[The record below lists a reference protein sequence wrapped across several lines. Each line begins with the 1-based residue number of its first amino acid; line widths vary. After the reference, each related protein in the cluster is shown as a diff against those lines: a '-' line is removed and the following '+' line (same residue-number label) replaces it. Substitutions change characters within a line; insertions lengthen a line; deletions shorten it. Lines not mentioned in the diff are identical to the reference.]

1 MSTTV
6 DKRVV
11 EMRFDNKQFESNVAT
26 SMSTLEKLKK
36 SLKLDGATKSL
47 EDINTASKKIDMS
60 GLGGAVETVKAKFSA
75 LDVVAVTALANITN
89 SAVNTGKRLISSLSI
104 DQVTAGWSKYEQKTA
119 SVQTIM
125 NSTGKTI
132 DQVNAYLDKL
142 MWYSDET
149 SYGFTDM
156 TQSLAQLTSAGGDIE
171 KLIPMIEGIANA
183 TAFAGKGAAEFSR
196 AIYNLN
202 QSYSMGYMQY
212 MDWKSLDLA
221 GISSKQLKQVFIDTA
236 KELGRLNESAET
248 ANGTLVTTS
257 TFASTLSEKWADTEV
272 MEKAFGKFAKV
283 TEAAYEMVEDGNNK
297 IDNATVAYKV
307 LSGELGNTS
316 EEYLSLSESQKAL
329 VGTFSDVEIAAAKS
343 AQEAKTFTEAI
354 DATKDAVSSGWMR
367 SVETIFG
374 NYDQAK
380 KLWSDVCE
388 QLWDIFAS
396 GGERRNDILS
406 EAMTSNWDKLI
417 NKIEVAGVTADD
429 FETKL
434 IETAREHGIAIDD
447 LIDEYGSLSEVISAG
462 KLSKSVIVE
471 TIKKL
476 SGTFIKTSEAVE
488 TTTTSL
494 EHFQDMVNKV
504 IRGDFGNGIDRVNA
518 LTAAGE
524 DAAAIQ
530 TLVNKVWEKTGGTWS
545 DTTITAEELAEVIGD
560 LSTEELQSIGYT
572 EEQANSLKEL
582 AEQAEK
588 TGTPINELLENLT
601 KPSGRQL
608 VFSTIHNSL
617 ASISELLGTFRT
629 AWSDIFTDS
638 RVTSGLYNALSKIQS
653 FSEKVLNAITNN
665 AEKLTSTFKGLIA
678 IFDILVN
685 IVGGALKA
693 AFDILGAVIGGAG
706 STVLDITG
714 NVGDAIVAFRNWLF
728 ENNII
733 TRAFNKLVSAA
744 TAVIDVIKRWIKAF
758 KEIPVIS
765 RLIEKV
771 HGAFES
777 IGDAAKDMDGTSEKI
792 KEWVTSFK
800 ELPVVKT
807 ILEGISS
814 AFNSIANVV
823 EGSIT
828 AIGEWFEKFK
838 ETEGVKE
845 LVSAVTELVDAIG
858 KLFRGEINVTDFATS
873 LGSILA
879 RLLASLPKIAIQF
892 GKDFI
897 NGFILGLGD
906 GVSSL
911 IKKVIG
917 FCSNFCSAFAEALGI
932 HSPSTISYEYG
943 SNWWQGFINSCKDVY
958 AKVVEA
964 IQPIVEAIKNTL
976 KSLFD
981 YFKDEDGNVDW
992 GKIFTI
998 GATVESLIILKQF
1011 TSSLQTFSNAISEIT
1026 SITSGVNSALKG
1038 LGKMFKGIGADFNA
1052 KAILKMAIS
1061 IGIIVAAIFLLTKI
1075 DDIGKLWNAV
1085 GVIVVLSGILV
1096 GLAWAMKQFSAASIA
1111 VNKEGANIKG
1121 IQSALLQIGFAILL
1135 VAAAAKLIGNMD
1147 ADETKKGF
1155 IGIAGV
1161 AVGMM
1166 IFLAVIGGISRY
1178 SKDVSGIGGMMIKL
1192 SFALILMVGVCK
1204 LVRRLSSEE
1213 IGKGIIFATGFSI
1226 FVMLITAVAKDSQK
1240 DIKYIGTMATRLSF
1254 AMLLLVGVC
1263 KLIGM
1268 LSEEEMK
1275 KGAAFS
1281 GAFVIFVGALVSVTK
1296 IGSDKKLAK
1305 VSGIVLSVSFSLLL
1319 LVGVCKILDKI
1330 SVGELIK
1337 GAAIITGFTLLLKM
1351 MVGFLTI
1358 GDKQQVANVSKTIIA
1373 MSTAL
1378 LMMAGA
1384 VVILGMIDIADLTK
1398 GVVAVGILGGIVS
1411 LMVHSLKGAQNAK
1424 AAVIAMAATVV
1435 LLAGAII
1442 ALSYIDEKAKESL
1455 KTSTACMVLLIGSF
1469 SLMVRSLKGLNSKKV
1484 PVKAI
1489 GALAGVII
1497 ILGGVVALLSH
1508 LMKDTDTAIAATVS
1522 IIALAL
1528 TMTLLLKILSNMSFE
1543 VGNAKTAILGLTA
1556 MFIPLLAFAIV
1567 LSLAS
1572 GIQNAERNAIVLAGF
1587 ATAMTVLL
1595 AALTLI
1601 GALVMGTG
1609 GVGATAIIAGILAL
1623 TAMIIPML
1631 AFIGVLALMSSVE
1644 NAIANAIVL
1653 GTLMTIMSD
1662 VLVKVSLV
1670 APLAVIG
1677 VTAMTALALLM
1688 VAIGAFAIELG
1699 KLMSENENIKKFL
1712 DEGLPTL
1719 EKLAGSIGTMIG
1731 SFIGNIGESLSDSLI
1746 KIGENISIFMDKLKT
1761 ASDKASGVKSESFD
1775 GVEKLIG
1782 VLAKIGLSS
1791 IGTSIADIF
1800 TIGGTSM
1807 EKFEKDGTAF
1817 FNAMKAI
1824 GEAASDVSINEE
1836 NMDAVIGVA
1845 EKLVALQSSLE
1856 PIGGVV
1862 SWFTGRDDLGTF
1874 GINAAAFVFSMKL
1887 AFSSLGDTKLNTD
1900 AMDSIISAAT
1910 SLSTLQSSLEPIGGV
1925 ISWFKGRDD
1934 LGTFGINASAFILSM
1949 KLAFSSLEGEELDTD
1964 SMDSIVSAATS
1975 LVTLQSSLEPIGGV
1989 ITWFTGRDDLGTFGV
2004 NIAVFVGSMKTAF
2017 DSLDDTKL
2025 NTDAMNSI
2033 IRAATSLS
2041 TLQSSLEPIGGVV
2054 SWFTGR
2060 DDLGTFGINA
2070 AAFVF
2075 SMKLAFSSLGD
2086 TKLNTDA
2093 MNSIIRAAT
2102 SLATL
2107 QSSLEPIGGVV
2118 SWFTGRDDLG
2128 TFGINAAAFIISMK
2142 TALAALD
2149 GTSLDSEALDS
2160 VVAAATKLSE
2170 FEQTLEPAGGVIDWF
2185 TSGKHD
2191 LGTFG
2196 TNVGLFADG
2205 MAKLKTGFGES
2216 GISGDVVSSI
2226 TVAGEA
2232 LIALQKAL
2240 PEEHWFDGKMNLSD
2254 FSTRVSDFATAMSDF
2269 GTKASGIDS
2278 AAVDLAINTAHRIKN
2293 LIVSLSD
2300 LDTSGLAEFTGIGT
2314 GGFGADGAAYKIA
2327 QAISAFSN
2335 KVADINTQAVSVA
2348 VSLAQKLKSLIDS
2361 LVGLDTSGIEN
2372 FKPEDIGKQMKTYA
2386 DKVSGI
2392 DTGTVSSSISSA
2404 NRLKNF
2410 ISSLSSLDTS
2420 GIVNFKVGSIGSS
2433 LKSYS
2438 ESVAGFNAG
2447 AVSSSIT
2454 AANRLK
2460 NFISSLSGINTL
2472 GVSSFKSAINQLST
2486 VNIAELVKAFSG
2498 ASTKLQ
2504 TAGVN
2509 MFNGLIN
2516 GMQSRLPML
2525 KTIVGTMI
2533 NIIVQMI
2540 NSKASTFLTV
2550 GQNLISRLAAGFSS
2564 KKNLVASSATSCLL
2578 SSVTSIRGNYNSFYN
2593 AGSYLVTGF
2602 SNGISENSYK
2612 ASAKAKAMAE
2622 AAVKAA
2628 REALKIN
2635 SPSKVFKKI
2644 GSGIP
2649 EGFAMGIGMLGG
2661 DIKDSIDGMASTAI
2675 KSTNSTMSTILDAL
2689 SGDMNAQPTIRPVV
2703 DLSDVKTGAAAV
2715 NGMFDGIQTVGVR
2728 SNLNAI
2734 NSTMNAKLQNGSNDD
2749 VISAINKLGT
2759 QLESSRGD
2767 TYNFGDFT
2775 YDNGSEVADAIG
2787 TLIRYA
2793 KIGRRV

>member
-132 DQVNAYLDKL
+132 DQVNGYLDKL

-236 KELGRLNESAET
+236 KELGRLNEAAET

-396 GGERRNDILS
+396 SGERRNDILS

-476 SGTFIKTSEAVE
+476 SGTFTKTSEAVE

-530 TLVNKVWEKTGGTWS
+530 TLVDKVWEKTRGTWS

-693 AFDILGAVIGGAG
+693 AFDILGVVIGGAG

-744 TAVIDVIKRWIKAF
+744 TSVIDVIKRWIKAF

-771 HGAFES
+771 QGAFES
-777 IGDAAKDMDGTSEKI
+777 IGDSAKDMDGTSEKI
-792 KEWVTSFK
+792 KGWIASFK
-800 ELPVVKT
+800 ELPAVKT

-828 AIGEWFEKFK
+828 AIGAWFEKFK

-858 KLFRGEINVTDFATS
+858 KRFRGEINVSDFAIS
-873 LGSILA
+873 LGSSLA

-932 HSPSTISYEYG
+932 HSSPTISYEYG

-964 IQPIVEAIKNTL
+964 IQPIVDAIKNTL

-1011 TSSLQTFSNAISEIT
+1011 TNALQTFSNAISEIT

-1038 LGKMFKGIGADFNA
+1038 LGKMYKGIGADFNA

-1096 GLAWAMKQFSAASIA
+1096 GLAWAMKQFSAASIE
-1111 VNKEGANIKG
+1111 VNKEGINIKG
-1121 IQSALLQIGFAILL
+1121 IQSALLKIGFAILL
-1135 VAAAAKLIGNMD
+1135 VAAAVKLIGDMD
-1147 ADETKKGF
+1147 ADKAKKGF

-1166 IFLAVIGGISRY
+1166 IFLAAIGGISRY
-1178 SKDVSGIGGMMIKL
+1178 SKDVSGIGGMMIKI

-1204 LVRRLSSEE
+1204 LVGKLSSEE

-1226 FVMLITAVAKDSQK
+1226 FVMLIAAVAKDSQK

-1275 KGAAFS
+1275 KGAAFA
-1281 GAFVIFVGALVSVTK
+1281 GAFVIFVGALVAVTK

-1330 SVGELIK
+1330 SVEELIK

-1358 GDKQQVANVSKTIIA
+1358 GDKQQVANVSKTILA

-1384 VVILGMIDIADLTK
+1384 AVILGMIDIVDLTK
-1398 GVVAVGILGGIVS
+1398 GIVAVGILGGIVS

-1442 ALSYIDEKAKESL
+1442 ALSYIDEKSL
-1455 KTSTACMVLLIGSF
+1455 KTSTACMTFLIGSF
-1469 SLMVRSLKGLNSKKV
+1469 SLMIRSLKGLNSKKV

-1508 LMKDTDTAIAATVS
+1508 IMKDTDTAIAATVS

-1556 MFIPLLAFAIV
+1556 MVIPLLAFAIV

-1623 TAMIIPML
+1623 TAMAIPML

-1670 APLAVIG
+1670 APLALIG

-1688 VAIGAFAIELG
+1688 VAIGDFAIELG

-1719 EKLAGSIGTMIG
+1719 EKLAGSIGIMIG
-1731 SFIGNIGESLSDSLI
+1731 SFIGNIGESLSDSLV

-1856 PIGGVV
+1856 PIGGVIT
-1862 SWFTGRDDLGTF
+1862 WFTGRDDLGTF

-1949 KLAFSSLEGEELDTD
+1949 KLAFSSLEGEKLDTD
-1964 SMDSIVSAATS
+1964 SMDSIVSAANS

-1989 ITWFTGRDDLGTFGV
+1989 VSWFTGRDDLGTFGV

-2017 DSLDDTKL
+2017 DSLDG
-2025 NTDAMNSI
+2025 A
-2033 IRAATSLS
+2033 
-2041 TLQSSLEPIGGVV
+2041 E
-2054 SWFTGR
+2054 
-2060 DDLGTFGINA
+2060 
-2070 AAFVF
+2070 
-2075 SMKLAFSSLGD
+2075 
-2086 TKLNTDA
+2086 LNTDA

-2107 QSSLEPIGGVV
+2107 QSSLEPIGGVI
-2118 SWFTGRDDLG
+2118 SWFTGRDDLGTFGVNASAFVYSMKLSFSSLDGAELNTDAMNSIIRAATSLATLQSSLEPIGGVISWFKGRDDLG

-2170 FEQTLEPAGGVIDWF
+2170 FEQTLDPAGGVIDWF

-2216 GISGDVVSSI
+2216 GISGDVVTSI
-2226 TVAGEA
+2226 TIAGEA

-2327 QAISAFSN
+2327 QAIAAFSD

-2348 VSLAQKLKSLIDS
+2348 VSSAQKLKSLIAS

-2372 FKPEDIGKQMKTYA
+2372 FKPEDIGKQMKNYA

-2392 DTGTVSSSISSA
+2392 DTGTVASSISSA

-2447 AVSSSIT
+2447 VVSSSIT

-2460 NFISSLSGINTL
+2460 NFITSLSGINTL

-2498 ASTKLQ
+2498 ESTKLQ

-2509 MFNGLIN
+2509 MFNVLIK
-2516 GMQSRLPML
+2516 GMQSRLPFL
-2525 KTIVGTMI
+2525 KTIVGTML
-2533 NIIVQMI
+2533 NIIVQLI
-2540 NSKASTFLTV
+2540 NSKASTFSTL
-2550 GQNLISRLAAGFSS
+2550 GQNLISRLASGFSN
-2564 KKNLVASSATSCLL
+2564 KKNLVALSASSCLL
-2578 SSVTSIRGNYNSFYN
+2578 SAVTSIRGNYNSFYN

-2649 EGFAMGIGMLGG
+2649 EGFAMGIGMFGG

-2675 KSTNSTMSTILDAL
+2675 KSTNSTMSIILDAL